1 MTDRSNQRRSHRT
14 ARETFGRRRPAGAVD
29 YSVMDAMRRI
39 VRRILRTQ
47 SQRTGFQAWV
57 LEEARRLHDRH
68 GSVLQGEAFE
78 RLIVDRLVC
87 ACRDGRFNSV
97 ALETN
102 PACPSTWGG
111 IFEMTFAGQPPN
123 R

>member
-1 MTDRSNQRRSHRT
+1 MTDWSNQRRSHRT
-14 ARETFGRRRPAGAVD
+14 ARETFACRRPAGAVD
-29 YSVMDAMRRI
+29 YSMMDAMRRI

-57 LEEARRLHDRH
+57 LEEARRLHDYH

-87 ACRDGRFNSV
+87 ACHDVRFNPAAQES
-97 ALETN
+97 N

-111 IFEMTFAGQPPN
+111 IFEMTFTGQPPS